1 MKIQKDAGLP
11 YYLSF
16 HHFALG
22 LVQAASGKVS
32 QSKESFKT
40 ALALSHNHNERWI
53 EGASRIYL
61 GITMARNDELKI
73 ETAEES
79 ILEGIQILEDRKI
92 KPWSSIGYYILS
104 MLQVHRGEIGQA
116 RVHLNNAE
124 KMFKQMGMDY
134 WLELIRQSRALSD
147 G

>member
-1 MKIQKDAGLP
+1 M
-11 YYLSF
+11 
-16 HHFALG
+16 
-22 LVQAASGKVS
+22 
-32 QSKESFKT
+32 
-40 ALALSHNHNERWI
+40 N
-53 EGASRIYL
+53 
-61 GITMARNDELKI
+61 ARNDELKI

-92 KPWSSIGYYILS
+92 KPWSSVGYYILG
-104 MLQVHRGEIGQA
+104 LFQAHRGKMGPA
-116 RVHLNNAE
+116 RIHLKTAE